1 MYAFV
6 PMEEKKLGLRQMMHM
21 TGLNSIEYFGGLFL
35 GDMSLFM
42 IPACVISIALIFFEQ
57 IMLQSQIPTFLLSFI
72 MFGISLSNLT
82 YVFTHIFDDPETG
95 TKYIAMIY
103 LLGLLFGPIAVSLGF
118 AAIFGFDS
126 SVSNAVS
133 IWYFIDP
140 VLTFVIQLYTICCTG
155 KPELDD
161 LSIKIFDSIEPTLGL
176 YCGISLAQ
184 ALVFFVANILIDTYI
199 RNGY

>member
-1 MYAFV
+1 
-6 PMEEKKLGLRQMMHM
+6 
-21 TGLNSIEYFGGLFL
+21 
-35 GDMSLFM
+35 
-42 IPACVISIALIFFEQ
+42 
-57 IMLQSQIPTFLLSFI
+57 
-72 MFGISLSNLT
+72 
-82 YVFTHIFDDPETG
+82 
-95 TKYIAMIY
+95 MIY